1 MSVNEAQGPQGP
13 QGPDEK
19 VSVSWLILQR
29 LDDLKGQIVAL
40 ETRVVALETRIDDVR
55 QDMNRRFEAVDRR
68 FEAMDH
74 RLEGQARLWQW
85 TMGIMAALVISAIV
99 KLFVPG
105 A

>member
-1 MSVNEAQGPQGP
+1 MNEAQGPQGP

-29 LDDLKGQIVAL
+29 LDDLKGQFGAL
-40 ETRVVALETRIDDVR
+40 ETRVDQRVDDLKAQVTDVK
-55 QDMNRRFEAVDRR
+55 QDLHRLQESVDRR
-68 FEAMDH
+68 
-74 RLEGQARLWQW
+74 LESQARLWQW
-85 TMGIMAALVISAIV
+85 AVGIMAALVVSAIV

>member
-1 MSVNEAQGPQGP
+1 MNETQEPQGP
-13 QGPDEK
+13 RGPEGPDEK

-40 ETRVVALETRIDDVR
+40 ETRIDDVR
-55 QDMNRRFEAVDRR
+55 QDMNRRFEAMDR
-68 FEAMDH
+68 

-85 TMGIMAALVISAIV
+85 AMGIMAALVVSAIV